1 MQKIKTIDE
10 LKQKLKKIKN
20 GNALTKKYA
29 ETAVQN
35 LNLVIETKDDL
46 FLYCA
51 SLNYLNAYVKKGE
64 GKKREVHKLLK
75 KQFSKIYFQNGYGF
89 KKFVNVAISAILDND
104 FENVTFRRFPQDKNL
119 IIITIDGLQFSYH
132 GILLYDR
139 VLRDV
144 IEEERKSINNQSR
157 KIDNKKWEGLMLQPV
172 AQEVLVF
179 AENLEGLTNKV
190 FDGKGKANP
199 DDNENE

>member
-10 LKQKLKKIKN
+10 LKQKLKKMKN
-20 GNALTKKYA
+20 GNSLTMKYA

-35 LNLVIETKDDL
+35 LNLVIENKEDL

-51 SLNYLNAYVKKGE
+51 SLNYLNAYVKKSE

-75 KQFSKIYFQNGYGF
+75 KQFPKMNFQNGYGF